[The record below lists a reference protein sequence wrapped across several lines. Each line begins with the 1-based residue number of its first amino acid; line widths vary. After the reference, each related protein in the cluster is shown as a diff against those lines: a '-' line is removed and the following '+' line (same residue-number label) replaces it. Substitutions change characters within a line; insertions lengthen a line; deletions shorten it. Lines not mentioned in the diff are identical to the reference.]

1 MKSKRI
7 YLSFV
12 CISLVLLVLA
22 LFILSKA
29 NYEHTK
35 EKIITEDSVA
45 TSERINLIIAIQIV
59 IQNALD
65 LLGIIPREEM

>member
-35 EKIITEDSVA
+35 EKIIMIPNSSVSA
-45 TSERINLIIAIQIV
+45 KNNEIVPAPNKNIAY
-59 IQNALD
+59 
-65 LLGIIPREEM
+65 EEEKTI